1 MSERELLEV
10 FENEMLARFW
20 AGVLE
25 SEGIPSMV
33 QPRMGGYGMWGHDSF
48 IPHGLY
54 VNGEQAKEAREI
66 VASQREAGTGDEDE
80 RS

>member
-1 MSERELLEV
+1 MSELLEV

-66 VASQREAGTGDEDE
+66 VASQREAGGSHEDE
-80 RS
+80 RP

>member
-1 MSERELLEV
+1 MRELLEV

-54 VNGEQAKEAREI
+54 VNGEQAEEARAI
-66 VASQREAGTGDEDE
+66 VASQREAGAGDEDG
-80 RS
+80 RP

>member
-1 MSERELLEV
+1 MNELLEV

-25 SEGIPSMV
+25 SEGILSMV
-33 QPRMGGYGMWGHDSF
+33 QPQMGGYGMWGHDSF

-54 VNGEQAKEAREI
+54 VSGTQADEAREI
-66 VASQREAGTGDEDE
+66 VASQRETGGSPEDG
-80 RS
+80 RP

>member
-1 MSERELLEV
+1 MNELLEV

-25 SEGIPSMV
+25 SEGILSMV
-33 QPRMGGYGMWGHDSF
+33 QPQMGGYGMWGHDSF

-54 VNGEQAKEAREI
+54 VSGEQAGEARAI
-66 VASQREAGTGDEDE
+66 VASQREAGTGDEDG
-80 RS
+80 RP

>member
-1 MSERELLEV
+1 MSELLEV

-25 SEGIPSMV
+25 GEGIPSMV

-54 VNGEQAKEAREI
+54 VPVKQAAEARAI
-66 VASQREAGTGDEDE
+66 VASQRASGRSQEDA
-80 RS
+80 RP

>member
-1 MSERELLEV
+1 MNELLEV

-33 QPRMGGYGMWGHDSF
+33 QPQMGGYGMWGHDSF

-54 VNGEQAKEAREI
+54 VSRKQAAEARAI
-66 VASQREAGTGDEDE
+66 VASQRADGGSLEDS
-80 RS
+80 RP